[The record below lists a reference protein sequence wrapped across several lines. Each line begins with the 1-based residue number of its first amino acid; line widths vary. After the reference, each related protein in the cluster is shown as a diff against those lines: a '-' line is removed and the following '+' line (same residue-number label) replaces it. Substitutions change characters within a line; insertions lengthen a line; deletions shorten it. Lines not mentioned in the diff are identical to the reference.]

1 MSGMSNHAAGA
12 MEYIKGKLQRVVGKH
27 TGDRSMQ
34 MKGFGNQSKGGGRYE
49 AGKAEG
55 AFNDLKKD

>member
-1 MSGMSNHAAGA
+1 MSSKGNQAAGA
-12 MEYIKGKLQRVVGKH
+12 MEYIKGKLQRTIGKH

-34 MKGFGNQSKGGGRYE
+34 ARGVGNQAKGGARYE

-55 AFNDLKKD
+55 AIQNLKD

>member
-1 MSGMSNHAAGA
+1 MGSKTNQAAGA

-34 MKGFGNQSKGGGRYE
+34 MKGMGNQAKGGGRYE
-49 AGKAEG
+49 MGKAEG
-55 AFNDLKKD
+55 KLDNLKD